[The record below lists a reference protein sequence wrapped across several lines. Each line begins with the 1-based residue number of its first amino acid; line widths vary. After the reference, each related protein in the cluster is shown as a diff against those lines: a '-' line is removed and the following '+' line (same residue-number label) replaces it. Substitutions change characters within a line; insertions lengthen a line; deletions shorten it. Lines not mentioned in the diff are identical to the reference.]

1 MLNTRLIELT
11 DRELQT
17 VRGGDL
23 CIVGYEEVDTD
34 GDGKIDFIRPIYEQ
48 CSTELLSPNPG
59 GSIGT

>member
-1 MLNTRLIELT
+1 MLNTSLIELT

-23 CIVGYEEVDTD
+23 CIVGYEKVDAD
-34 GDGKIDFIRPIYEQ
+34 GDGEIDFIRPIYEQ
-48 CSTELLSPNPG
+48 CSTELLSPNSG